1 MKRPRNKPRAQR
13 RWIAALPSLLA
24 AAWLP
29 ASAGEV
35 PDAVADARLEAG
47 INDGPYLVRDAEV
60 DGHLAAIVARL
71 QAANPDAATAP
82 VRIHALRRSLPYALS
97 LGNGSV
103 YVATGSIARLDDVA
117 ELAALV
123 AAELTAERR
132 VHAQLRHFE
141 TNDARWRRWF
151 PDLFQTRDDNGNK
164 FTHIV
169 MNEDKQVLT
178 AKQTQADQ
186 DAIQWLWRAG
196 YDPQALVR
204 ALQRLHDAMLSEQH
218 QQESWS
224 TDSAEWLADPAALEG
239 RIRALQALPVKD
251 APAASLAPTE
261 VEQRWFIAL
270 AHTWT
275 MQHAAE
281 ELDRGRGLQLQAL
294 LDRNDAREGPTADAG
309 ILRADNLRRTHT
321 DAASLAD
328 VIAAY
333 AAVLKLP
340 GPPLRTFRE
349 LGFLSRRQ
357 GDETQA
363 RAYFQKYLEL
373 APDAA
378 DAPIIRSYL
387 ENP

>member
-1 MKRPRNKPRAQR
+1 MKRQRNRPRAQR
-13 RWIAALPSLLA
+13 LWIAALPILLA
-24 AAWLP
+24 AAWLQ
-29 ASAGEV
+29 ARADEV
-35 PDAVADARLEAG
+35 PDAVADARLEAT
-47 INDGPYLVRDAEV
+47 INDGSYLVRDAEV
-60 DGHLAAIVARL
+60 DAHLAAIVARL
-71 QAANPDAATAP
+71 QAANPDAATPP
-82 VRIHALRRSLPYALS
+82 VRIHALRYSLPYGLS
-97 LGNGSV
+97 LGNGAV
-103 YVATGSIARLDDVA
+103 YVATGTIARLDDVS

-132 VHAQLRHFE
+132 VHEQLRHFE
-141 TNDARWRRWF
+141 AHDARWRRWF
-151 PDLFQTRDDNGNK
+151 PDLFENRDVNGDK
-164 FTHIV
+164 VTHIV

-186 DAIQWLWRAG
+186 DAIQWLQRAG
-196 YDPQALVR
+196 YDPQSLVR
-204 ALQRLHDAMLSEQH
+204 GLQRLHEAMLSEQH

-224 TDSAEWLADPAALEG
+224 TDSAAWLADPAALAG

-251 APAASLAPTE
+251 APAVPLAPTE

-275 MQHAAE
+275 MQLAAE
-281 ELDRGRGLQLQAL
+281 ELSRGRGLQLQAL
-294 LDRNDAREGPTADAG
+294 LDRNDVREGPTADAA
-309 ILRADNLRRTHT
+309 ILRADNLRRTRT
-321 DAASLAD
+321 DTASLAD

-340 GPPLRTFRE
+340 GPPLRTYRE

-373 APDAA
+373 SPDAA